1 MVLPVLSIML
11 VGIIYCGITFY
22 DYVVLAEAVSSSAR
36 VLATSRN
43 AATSSVNGCQL
54 AENTLISATQNL
66 NQASITILAQTSF
79 TSAGQTVMAP
89 QFTGTPTSPINY
101 STCSNVLQDDTA
113 VVGAVYACNLQI
125 PFMSA
130 NLCPLAKG
138 ANIQT
143 TVYVGSNATT
153 VTLGQ
158 CPFTNCIS
166 SITTVRIE

>member
-11 VGIIYCGITFY
+11 VGIIWCGITFY
-22 DYVVLAEAVSSSAR
+22 DYVELAEAVSASAR
-36 VLATSRN
+36 VLATSRP
-43 AATSSVNGCQL
+43 AETSSVNGCQL
-54 AENTLISATQNL
+54 AENNLISATQNL
-66 NQASITILAQTSF
+66 NQANLTILATTSL
-79 TSAGQTVMAP
+79 TLPGQTVMAP
-89 QFTGTPTSPINY
+89 QFTGTPTSPVNY

-143 TVYVGSNATT
+143 TVYIAGNPTT
-153 VTLGQ
+153 VTLGT
-158 CPFTNCIS
+158 CPFNYCIS